1 MPSSIRLGAVLFAGL
16 LLAACSSAPPRTAAS
31 AATERSIAAV
41 RLDPGEA
48 LADLNAYRTGLGLA
62 PVRLDPALSGM
73 SQTQAAAMVAAN
85 QMSHDVKGS
94 FTSRLAAAGI
104 ATSEAGENLGAGY
117 RSVAEAMDGW
127 RHSPEHDA
135 NLRLA
140 RVTRFG
146 IALAK
151 DPTTQYGVYWAMV
164 VAAEPPSAGSGALML
179 AQ

>member
-1 MPSSIRLGAVLFAGL
+1 MLIRLAASLFAAL
-16 LLAACSSAPPRTAAS
+16 LLAACSSAPPREAAS
-31 AATERSIAAV
+31 PATVRAIAAV
-41 RLDPGEA
+41 RLDPAEA
-48 LADLNAYRTGLGLA
+48 LADLNAYRVGLGLA
-62 PVRLDPALSGM
+62 PVRLDPALTAM
-73 SQTQAAAMVAAN
+73 SQTQAGAMVAAN
-85 QMSHDVKGS
+85 KMSHDVSGS
-94 FTSRLAAAGI
+94 FTSRLAAAGV

-151 DPTTQYGVYWAMV
+151 DPTTQYGVYWAMM
-164 VAAEPPSAGSGALML
+164 VAAEPPPVGGGALL
-179 AQ
+179 PAQ

>member
-1 MPSSIRLGAVLFAGL
+1 MPLSIRLGAAVLAAL
-16 LLAACSSAPPRTAAS
+16 LISACSSAPPRQAAS
-31 AATERSIAAV
+31 AAAERSIAAV
-41 RLDPGEA
+41 RLDPAEA
-48 LADLNAYRTGLGLA
+48 LADLNSYRAGLGLA
-62 PVRLDPALSGM
+62 PVRLDPALTAM
-73 SQTQAAAMVAAN
+73 SRNQAGAMVAAN

-94 FTSRLAAAGI
+94 FLSRLAAVGVV
-104 ATSEAGENLGAGY
+104 TSEAGENLGAGY
-117 RSVAEAMDGW
+117 RSLAEAMDGW

-164 VAAEPPSAGSGALML
+164 VAADPPPAGGGALML